1 MKIVRTGDEFV
12 FHASSREKN
21 LLQGVLKLYPLI
33 PSAHHL
39 KKAGQLPESSR
50 KLLDEALADQRA
62 ESKKQ
67 LEAFLTDMRRFVQT
81 EEGWR
86 FSLSTAE
93 LEWLLQVLNDIRVG
107 SWINLGAPE
116 EKLDVGWID
125 KEIAPHFW
133 TMEIA
138 GAFQMEMLAALK
150 E

>member
-1 MKIVRTGDEFV
+1 MKIVRTGDKFI

-39 KKAGQLPESSR
+39 KKAGLSPESSR
-50 KLLDEALADQRA
+50 KLLDEALAEQRA

-67 LEAFLTDMRRFVQT
+67 LQAFLTATGRFAKT
-81 EEGWR
+81 EAGWS
-86 FSLSTAE
+86 FSLSTGE

-116 EKLDVGWID
+116 EKLDVSWINN
-125 KEIAPHFW
+125 ETAPHFW

-138 GAFQMEMLAALK
+138 GAFQMEMLSALK
-150 E
+150 D